1 MKVIYDRIESI
12 RGNLIMVRAE
22 GVSLGEL
29 ARIELADGRLVYAS
43 VLRIDGNLVTL
54 QVFENTRGISTSD
67 RVSFLKRQMQ
77 VVYGDTLFGR
87 RMSGSGVPIDGGP
100 IPEGEKVNIGTPS
113 FNPTRRVIPR
123 LMVQT
128 NIPMIDVFN
137 CLVKSQKI
145 PIFSVAGEPY
155 NALLM
160 RIANQTDADVVI
172 IGGMGLTFKDY
183 QAFIDNAEE
192 AGSAHKTIMFIH
204 RATDPAVE
212 CLLAPDMAL
221 ACAERFAM
229 NGKHVLVLLT
239 DMTAFA
245 DAIKEIAI
253 TMDQVPSNRG
263 YPGSLYSDLAARYE
277 KAVLIEGSGSI
288 TIVAVTTMPGDDVT
302 HPVPDNT
309 GYITEG
315 QFYLHNGVIDPF
327 GSLSRLKQLVIGK
340 VTREDHGDLANAM
353 IRLYAESKKARERQ
367 SMGFKLSHWDEQ
379 LIAFGKLFEEKMM
392 NLEVNCPIEE
402 ALDLGWA
409 LLGQCFKPDQ
419 VGIRQKYIDAYWVKN
434 AKQQEEKKED
444 SIKPSVKRPKEA
456 QHV

>member
-1 MKVIYDRIESI
+1 MKMVHERINDM
-12 RGNLIMVRAE
+12 RGNLITVTAT
-22 GVSLGEL
+22 GVGLGEL
-29 ARIELADGRLVYAS
+29 ARIDLKNGRSVYAS
-43 VLRIDGNLVTL
+43 VLRIDGDQVTL
-54 QVFENTRGISTSD
+54 QVFQNTRGISTD
-67 RVSFLKRQMQ
+67 DQVTFLKRQMQ
-77 VVYGDTLFGR
+77 ATYSDELLGR
-87 RMSGSGVPIDGGP
+87 RLNGVGNAIDGGP
-100 IPEGEKVNIGTPS
+100 TVLGEPINIGGTS
-113 FNPTRRVIPR
+113 FNPIKRVIPR
-123 LMVQT
+123 EMVRT

-145 PIFSVAGEPY
+145 PIFSVPGEPY

-172 IGGMGLTFKDY
+172 LGGMGLTFKDF

-192 AGSAHKTIMFIH
+192 AGSMNKTVMFIH

-212 CLLAPDMAL
+212 CLLVPDMAL
-221 ACAERFAM
+221 ACAEKFAI
-229 NGKHVLVLLT
+229 NNKNVLVLLT

-263 YPGSLYSDLAARYE
+263 YPGSLYSDLASRYE

-315 QFYLHNGVIDPF
+315 QFYLHQGRIDPF
-327 GSLSRLKQLVIGK
+327 GSLSRLKQLIIGK
-340 VTREDHGDLANAM
+340 VTREDHGDLANGM

-367 SMGFKLSHWDEQ
+367 SMGFKLSRWDEQ
-379 LIAFGKLFEEKMM
+379 LLHYSILFEDRMM
-392 NLEVNCPIEE
+392 NLQVNCSLED
-402 ALDLGWA
+402 ALDLGWKTLA
-409 LLGQCFKPDQ
+409 ECFQPDE
-419 VGIRQKYIDAYWVKN
+419 VGIKEKILEKYW
-434 AKQQEEKKED
+434 
-444 SIKPSVKRPKEA
+444 PR
-456 QHV
+456 

>member
-1 MKVIYDRIESI
+1 MKMVYDKINDM
-12 RGNLIMVRAE
+12 RGNLITVTAKDV
-22 GVSLGEL
+22 GLGEL
-29 ARIELADGRLVYAS
+29 ARIDLKNGRNVYAS
-43 VLRIDGNLVTL
+43 VLRVDHDAITL
-54 QVFENTRGISTSD
+54 QVFQNTRGISTD
-67 RVSFLKRQMQ
+67 DKVIFLKREMQ
-77 VVYGDTLFGR
+77 AIYSDALLGR
-87 RMSGSGVPIDGGP
+87 RLSGAGQPIDGGP
-100 IPEGEKVNIGTPS
+100 DIVGEPINIGGTS
-113 FNPTRRVIPR
+113 FNPVKRVIPR
-123 LMVQT
+123 EMVRT

-145 PIFSVAGEPY
+145 PIFSVPGEPY

-172 IGGMGLTFKDY
+172 IGGMGLTFRDY

-192 AGSAHKTIMFIH
+192 SGSMNKTVMFIH

-212 CLLAPDMAL
+212 CLLVPDMAL
-221 ACAERFAM
+221 ACAEKFAI
-229 NGKHVLVLLT
+229 NNKNVLVLLT
-239 DMTAFA
+239 DMTAFS
-245 DAIKEIAI
+245 DAIKEISI

-263 YPGSLYSDLAARYE
+263 YPGSLYSDLASRYE

-315 QFYLHNGVIDPF
+315 QFYLHHGRIDPF

-367 SMGFKLSHWDEQ
+367 SMGFKLSHWDDQ
-379 LIAFGKLFEEKMM
+379 LLRYSVLFEDRMM
-392 NLEVNCPIEE
+392 NLHVNCSLED
-402 ALDLGWA
+402 ALDMGWKTLA
-409 LLGQCFKPDQ
+409 ECFQADE
-419 VGIRQKYIDAYWVKN
+419 VGIKQAILTKYWPK
-434 AKQQEEKKED
+434 KQ
-444 SIKPSVKRPKEA
+444 S
-456 QHV
+456 HL